1 KAPVRDRGAQARVLV
16 HAPRRAPR
24 NARRR
29 AHRPGATIRWSKA
42 ARGPWAGP
50 VLPSDSPCFEARHA
64 QPTERS
70 GERSAACPACG
81 LGLPDRVGWRKGTV
95 GDMQARMTH
104 ALLAAMF
111 LIAAARPE
119 PGETAPPFTLES
131 SAGKPVSLKDLRGRS
146 VVVAFFPKAF
156 TSG

>member
-1 KAPVRDRGAQARVLV
+1 
-16 HAPRRAPR
+16 
-24 NARRR
+24 
-29 AHRPGATIRWSKA
+29 
-42 ARGPWAGP
+42 
-50 VLPSDSPCFEARHA
+50 
-64 QPTERS
+64 
-70 GERSAACPACG
+70 
-81 LGLPDRVGWRKGTV
+81 
-95 GDMQARMTH
+95 MTH